1 MLETLVYSILAY
13 FVGSISF
20 GILLSNLFKIP
31 DPRTFGSKNPGATNV
46 MRSGKKLAALCT
58 LLGDTIKGFLVTY
71 LAIKF
76 NLSEAAIFVTS
87 ITVFL
92 GHLYPIYYKF
102 KGGKG
107 VATALGILLAIN
119 IYLGLTV
126 LLVWLFV
133 FLIFRISS
141 LSALVAAI
149 SAPGIYFYF
158 FDNIYMQY
166 LTIFLM
172 VMLLF
177 RHQENIKNLLSGS
190 ESSFK

>member
-1 MLETLVYSILAY
+1 MLENLVYSILAY

-177 RHQENIKNLLSGS
+177 RHKENIKNLLSGS

>member
-1 MLETLVYSILAY
+1 MLENIIYSILAY

-20 GILLSNLFKIP
+20 GILLSKLFNIP

-58 LLGDTIKGFLVTY
+58 LLGDTIKGFAVTY
-71 LAIKF
+71 LAIRF
-76 NLSEAAIFVTS
+76 NLSEVGILATS
-87 ITVFL
+87 VTVFL

-107 VATALGILLAIN
+107 VATALGILLAVN
-119 IYLGLTV
+119 VYLGLAV
-126 LLVWLFV
+126 LLVWLAI
-133 FLIFRISS
+133 FLRFRISS
-141 LSALVAAI
+141 LSALVAAL
-149 SAPGIYFYF
+149 SAPIIYFYF
-158 FDNIYMQY
+158 FDNIYMQS

-172 VMLLF
+172 AMLLF
-177 RHQENIKNLLSGS
+177 RHQQNIKNLLSGS

>member
-1 MLETLVYSILAY
+1 MLENIIYSILAY

-20 GILLSNLFKIP
+20 GILLSKLFNIP

-58 LLGDTIKGFLVTY
+58 LLGDTIKGFAVTY
-71 LAIKF
+71 LAIRF
-76 NLSEAAIFVTS
+76 NLSEVGILATS
-87 ITVFL
+87 VTVFL

-107 VATALGILLAIN
+107 VATALGILLAVN
-119 IYLGLTV
+119 VYLGLAV
-126 LLVWLFV
+126 LLVWLV
-133 FLIFRISS
+133 IFLRFRISS
-141 LSALVAAI
+141 LSALVAAL
-149 SAPGIYFYF
+149 SAPIIYFYF
-158 FDNIYMQY
+158 FDNIYMQS

-172 VMLLF
+172 AMLLF
-177 RHQENIKNLLSGS
+177 RHQQNIKNLLSGS

>member
-1 MLETLVYSILAY
+1 MVETLVYSILAY

-133 FLIFRISS
+133 FLLFRISS

-149 SAPGIYFYF
+149 SAPAIYFYF